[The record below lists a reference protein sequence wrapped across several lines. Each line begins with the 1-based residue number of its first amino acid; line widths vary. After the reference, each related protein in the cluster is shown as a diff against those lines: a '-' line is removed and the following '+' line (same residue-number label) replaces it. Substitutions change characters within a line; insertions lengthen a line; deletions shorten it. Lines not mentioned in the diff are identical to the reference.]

1 MFEIV
6 VLVFEL
12 KSQRLVHVSPRLSG
26 PLVPVSKG
34 KMVRVK
40 LYVGFHL
47 VVNRETE
54 DVCCRKEEGV
64 QGVEE
69 VLKCFH
75 EGFCA
80 MTNMLRSLH

>member
-1 MFEIV
+1 
-6 VLVFEL
+6 
-12 KSQRLVHVSPRLSG
+12 
-26 PLVPVSKG
+26 
-34 KMVRVK
+34 
-40 LYVGFHL
+40 
-47 VVNRETE
+47 
-54 DVCCRKEEGV
+54 V